1 LDKATAERN
10 RAEAELEQNE
20 NRAKDEGK
28 VIEKMEEKL
37 QKLQET
43 HLGEMT
49 KMKDLYNVL
58 EKQVVT
64 YNDDLSQAL
73 MGN

>member
-1 LDKATAERN
+1 
-10 RAEAELEQNE
+10 
-20 NRAKDEGK
+20 

-43 HLGEMT
+43 HLGEMN